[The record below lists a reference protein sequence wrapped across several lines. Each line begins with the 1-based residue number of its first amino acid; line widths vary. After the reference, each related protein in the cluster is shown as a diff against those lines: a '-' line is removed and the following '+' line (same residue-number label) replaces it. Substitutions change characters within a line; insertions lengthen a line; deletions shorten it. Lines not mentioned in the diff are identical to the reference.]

1 MKHSKPNVGFSILV
15 VIQLFRSVSSRPYRK
30 DGLFVVQ
37 ICNSLRG
44 LYLVNKLVTM
54 AEGNLHS
61 NSWKAVLVLYCMK
74 TDDKHFLWL
83 QSACLR
89 EKTSCDHYYKI
100 VTQVEIG
107 MRD

>member
-1 MKHSKPNVGFSILV
+1 MKHSKPYVSFSILV
-15 VIQLFRSVSSRPYRK
+15 VIQLFRSVSSHPYRK

-74 TDDKHFLWL
+74 TDDTHFLWL

-100 VTQVEIG
+100 VMQVEIG
-107 MRD
+107 MRN